1 MINKDIIRLASN
13 TSNVGLKN
21 KYSHKIS
28 LKNSTCGD
36 KITLELIA
44 DKKKISSMKYE
55 TVSCV
60 YCEASAS
67 LVSRKIK
74 NIKLNNNEYLFHA
87 GTKHENGNYLAIGG
101 RVLNIIATT
110 KNFKESREK
119 VFKILENLDWNDG
132 FFRKDIAHKV
142 I

>member
-1 MINKDIIRLASN
+1 MINKEIIRLASN

-44 DKKKISSMKYE
+44 DKKKLSSMKYE
-55 TVSCV
+55 TVSCI

-67 LVSRKIK
+67 LLSRKIK
-74 NIKLNNNEYLFHA
+74 NVKL
-87 GTKHENGNYLAIGG
+87 
-101 RVLNIIATT
+101 
-110 KNFKESREK
+110 
-119 VFKILENLDWNDG
+119 
-132 FFRKDIAHKV
+132 KDIKNDFIILKKLSLKKNVKIPKRLCDFKKLLNSDNFSRFKCIFLPIDAVLKALKL
-142 I
+142 

>member
-1 MINKDIIRLASN
+1 MINKEIIKLASN

-36 KITLELIA
+36 KITLELIT
-44 DKKKISSMKYE
+44 DKKKICSMKYE

-67 LVSRKIK
+67 LLSRKIR
-74 NIKLNNNEYLFHA
+74 NIKL
-87 GTKHENGNYLAIGG
+87 
-101 RVLNIIATT
+101 
-110 KNFKESREK
+110 
-119 VFKILENLDWNDG
+119 
-132 FFRKDIAHKV
+132 KDIKKDFV
-142 I
+142 ILKTITSKKDAKIPKRLSDFKKLLSSDNFSRFKCIFLPIDAVLKALKL

>member
-1 MINKDIIRLASN
+1 MINKDIIKLASN
-13 TSNVGLKN
+13 TSNVGLKK

-55 TVSCV
+55 TISCV

-67 LVSRKIK
+67 LLSEKIK
-74 NIKLNNNEYLFHA
+74 NVKLKNIKNDLKSLKKISLKKNVKIPKRFSDFEKLLNSDNFNRFKCIFLPIDA
-87 GTKHENGNYLAIGG
+87 
-101 RVLNIIATT
+101 VLKAL
-110 KNFKESREK
+110 K
-119 VFKILENLDWNDG
+119 L
-132 FFRKDIAHKV
+132 
-142 I
+142 